1 MHEVGDLGAAQPRDA
16 GAEQREDVVTDLE
29 LAEEVLQLVRLI
41 RGAKTAERIL
51 KQHAA
56 DESGH
61 CPVCAAGGASSGHVV
76 SPCSLWL
83 AADAARRRG

>member
-1 MHEVGDLGAAQPRDA
+1 MHAAHPR
-16 GAEQREDVVTDLE
+16 GVSVEQREDVVTDLE

-51 KQHAA
+51 REHAA
-56 DESGH
+56 DTSGH

-83 AADAARRRG
+83 AAADAKRRG